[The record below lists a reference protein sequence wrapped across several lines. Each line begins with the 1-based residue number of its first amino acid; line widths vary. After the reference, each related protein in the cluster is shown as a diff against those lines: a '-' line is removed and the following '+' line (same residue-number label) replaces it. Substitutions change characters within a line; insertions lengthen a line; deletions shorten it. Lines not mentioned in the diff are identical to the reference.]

1 MELKPRFSPFRHVDL
16 VNPVVRP
23 ERGVQAMIALVLGM
37 LVGAWGYQ
45 ARAQAIS
52 WPLGSRG
59 YNLYDE
65 QVVTRIEALLPPDS
79 LARMLNN
86 PNEDREYRC
95 TVVYTRLGT
104 TDTLPECGLRI
115 RGNTSRSAGKK
126 QFRISFNSFRSGQDL
141 EGISDLNLYGMHN
154 DPSISRAK
162 VYYELSERVGAVAA
176 RAAHVNL
183 YFNGQF
189 RGVYLNVEHLNEDFM
204 QLRFA
209 QDYGNLFKCLWPADL
224 TYRSN
229 NPNDYK
235 FTSGGRRAYDLMT
248 NTAGDDYTRF
258 ALLVRTLTQTSSSQI
273 YCQLDSILDIEAT
286 LLTLATDLSSGH
298 WDSYY
303 NKNNFYLYEHPVDR
317 RFRFLPY
324 DSDNTFGIQWGGPNY
339 RTLSP
344 YGFTPGESRPLY
356 DKLMANAETRDIYS
370 FYLRRLAN
378 RQAEPQF
385 LGFVDSLRDRIAP
398 FALIDSFRTMDYG
411 FTYAEFLASFSGN
424 LNRNHVTGSI
434 TPFLSARSTSTLGS
448 LTGPTNLAPVVHR
461 PLVLHPYPGK
471 RATIRVRIED
481 ELNSGVNAVAWAT
494 QDGVTQTLPLLDDG
508 LHGDG
513 SAGDGVYGAYWNL
526 NPGVQQCSVQVRAL
540 DAAQNQR
547 IRPCN
552 PMRVNLR
559 THGPLVINE
568 IMALNRTGIRDQSNQ
583 TSDWV
588 ELHNTG
594 SVPFSLNGVYLTD
607 NMAEPGRWRL
617 PNVSVPAGGFVLV
630 WASGDTT
637 RGPWHAGF
645 TLSGYGECLGLHRLQ
660 GAQFTVLD
668 TLCYGPQAEDVAWGR
683 AGDGAL
689 DWLPF
694 LVPTPERSNGA
705 PSGTAPVANA
715 PWGGGLCPA
724 RPNPFR
730 DQLTLDFPPDNR
742 MENPSDP
749 DLNPSLSWTIQNN
762 SGQTI
767 DRGQTQTGPSDTHTW
782 PPGLYHLLWQD
793 RHGQGRCKLLKLP

>member
-235 FTSGGRRAYDLMT
+235 FTSGGRW
-248 NTAGDDYTRF
+248 
-258 ALLVRTLTQTSSSQI
+258 S
-273 YCQLDSILDIEAT
+273 
-286 LLTLATDLSSGH
+286 
-298 WDSYY
+298 
-303 NKNNFYLYEHPVDR
+303 
-317 RFRFLPY
+317 
-324 DSDNTFGIQWGGPNY
+324 
-339 RTLSP
+339 
-344 YGFTPGESRPLY
+344 
-356 DKLMANAETRDIYS
+356 
-370 FYLRRLAN
+370 
-378 RQAEPQF
+378 EP
-385 LGFVDSLRDRIAP
+385 
-398 FALIDSFRTMDYG
+398 
-411 FTYAEFLASFSGN
+411 
-424 LNRNHVTGSI
+424 
-434 TPFLSARSTSTLGS
+434 
-448 LTGPTNLAPVVHR
+448 
-461 PLVLHPYPGK
+461 
-471 RATIRVRIED
+471 
-481 ELNSGVNAVAWAT
+481 
-494 QDGVTQTLPLLDDG
+494 
-508 LHGDG
+508 
-513 SAGDGVYGAYWNL
+513 
-526 NPGVQQCSVQVRAL
+526 
-540 DAAQNQR
+540 
-547 IRPCN
+547 
-552 PMRVNLR
+552 
-559 THGPLVINE
+559 
-568 IMALNRTGIRDQSNQ
+568 
-583 TSDWV
+583 
-588 ELHNTG
+588 
-594 SVPFSLNGVYLTD
+594 
-607 NMAEPGRWRL
+607 
-617 PNVSVPAGGFVLV
+617 
-630 WASGDTT
+630 
-637 RGPWHAGF
+637 
-645 TLSGYGECLGLHRLQ
+645 
-660 GAQFTVLD
+660 
-668 TLCYGPQAEDVAWGR
+668 
-683 AGDGAL
+683 
-689 DWLPF
+689 
-694 LVPTPERSNGA
+694 
-705 PSGTAPVANA
+705 
-715 PWGGGLCPA
+715 
-724 RPNPFR
+724 
-730 DQLTLDFPPDNR
+730 
-742 MENPSDP
+742 
-749 DLNPSLSWTIQNN
+749 
-762 SGQTI
+762 
-767 DRGQTQTGPSDTHTW
+767 
-782 PPGLYHLLWQD
+782 
-793 RHGQGRCKLLKLP
+793 